1 MKWIYVSLIL
11 LMLVSLVS
19 ADNLGTYEINKP
31 MKITN
36 YCNSGSC
43 SYVTLN
49 SLEYSNGSINNIN
62 TNMTKNS
69 QTFSYNFT
77 PTTTG
82 TYYFTTCGDPEIDIC
97 ERDDFFVNFNG
108 EALPIGITIILLLFF
123 ISLAL
128 GYGVLN
134 KKINY
139 DQWYASILAKYEKR
153 NYFKTV
159 LSTVGYNVIKDKFSI
174 YYFLIFPII
183 LILTDI
189 IMTYNINSLYTL
201 FENVIFVYSFGI
213 ALVAFSL
220 FGKFQ
225 EFIMGATE
233 DLNKMSWGMY
243 EK

>member
-108 EALPIGITIILLLFF
+108 EETPIGITIILLLFF

-128 GYGVLN
+128 GYSALN

-139 DQWYASILAKYEKR
+139 EKWYEGILKKSENK
-153 NYFKTV
+153 NYIKVAF
-159 LSTVGYNVIKDKFSI
+159 STVAYNFIRDKFTI
-174 YYFLIFPII
+174 YYLLIFPIVI
-183 LILTDI
+183 ILTDI
-189 IMTYNINSLYTL
+189 IMTYNINSLYVL
-201 FENVIFVYSFGI
+201 FENAIFVYSFGV

-225 EFIMGATE
+225 EFIMNAVE
-233 DLNKMSWGMY
+233 DLNKKSWGMND
-243 EK
+243 K